1 MMKLFSSSHLNSEGR
16 YLYSG
21 SNSPE
26 MSSFLCVQLL
36 ELDNHVY
43 LPWQW
48 GHKGQ
53 SVGKYRSQRFWHWS
67 KNNKKRKIKKD
78 KIRISNNWFDSQIIQ
93 TDPLFFNFWE
103 KVF

>member
-1 MMKLFSSSHLNSEGR
+1 MKLFSSPDLNSEGR
-16 YLYSG
+16 SLYSG

-36 ELDNHVY
+36 ELDNHVC

-53 SVGKYRSQRFWHWS
+53 SVGKCRSQRFWHWS
-67 KNNKKRKIKKD
+67 KNKKKGKIKRD
-78 KIRISNNWFDSQIIQ
+78 KMRMGNNSFDSQIIQ
-93 TDPLFFNFWE
+93 GDPLFF
-103 KVF
+103 